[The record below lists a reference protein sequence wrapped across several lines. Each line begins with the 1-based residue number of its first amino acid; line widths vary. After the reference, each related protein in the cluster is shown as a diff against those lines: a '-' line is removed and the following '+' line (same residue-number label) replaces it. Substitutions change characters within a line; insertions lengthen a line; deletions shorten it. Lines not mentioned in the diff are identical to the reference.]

1 MTTDATTAPAA
12 PNLGARVEQYI
23 KLRDVIKAKEK
34 AQKEELKPF
43 KETLEKLSVYLLAHI
58 NQLGADSLSSPAGTV
73 YRSERK
79 TASLA
84 DPEAFMT
91 WVITQGQWDLLVR
104 KASDKAVEDFLTE
117 HGTLPPGVNFS
128 RENTIN
134 VRRK

>member
-12 PNLGARVEQYI
+12 PNLGKRVEQYV
-23 KLRDVIKAKEK
+23 KLRDIIKAKEK
-34 AQKEELKPF
+34 EQKEELKPL
-43 KETLEKLSVYLLAHI
+43 KETLEKLSGYLLAHI

-73 YRSERK
+73 YRSVRK

-91 WVITQGQWDLLVR
+91 WVVENQQWDLLVR
-104 KASDKAVEDFLTE
+104 RASDKAVEDFLGE
-117 HGTLPPGVNFS
+117 NGVLPPGVNFS
-128 RENTIN
+128 CENTIG